1 MRYPTDHKQQT
12 RERILRAASRRFR
25 SRGTEGAAIAD
36 LMRDLRLTHGGF
48 YRHFGSKEG
57 LVVEAFEA
65 ALKEWGDRAVAAI
78 EKAPAGGEMQALI
91 DAYLDPR
98 HCEDIA
104 GGCPVAALASEIARR
119 PKGSRGPFL
128 QALRTHIRR
137 MEPHMPG
144 RTVEERRQKTIAL
157 LTGMAGTLT
166 VARAFTDEQD
176 RRTMLDGAKKFY
188 LAAVKA

>member
-1 MRYPTDHKQQT
+1 MRYPADHKQQT
-12 RERILRAASRRFR
+12 RERIVRAASRRFR
-25 SRGTEGAAIAD
+25 SRGTEGAAITD

-57 LVVEAFEA
+57 LVLEAFEA
-65 ALKEWGDRAVAAI
+65 ALKESGDRAVAAI
-78 EKAPAGGEMQALI
+78 EKAPPGGEMLALI
-91 DAYLDPR
+91 DAYLDLR

-128 QALRTHIRR
+128 QVLRAHVRR
-137 MEPHMPG
+137 MEQYMPG
-144 RTVEERRQKTIAL
+144 RTVEVRRQKTIAL
-157 LTGMAGTLT
+157 FTGMAGTLT

-176 RRTMLDGAKKFY
+176 RRAILDGARKFY
-188 LAAVKA
+188 LAAVRA

>member
-1 MRYPTDHKQQT
+1 MRYPAHHKQQT
-12 RERILRAASRRFR
+12 RERIVRAASRRFR
-25 SRGTEGAAIAD
+25 SRGTEGAAIAE

-57 LVVEAFEA
+57 LIVEAFEA

-78 EKAPAGGEMQALI
+78 EKAPAGRELQALI

-104 GGCPVAALASEIARR
+104 GGCPVAALASDIARR
-119 PKGSRGPFL
+119 PRGSRGPFL
-128 QALRTHIRR
+128 QALRGHVRR
-137 MEPHMPG
+137 MEQYIPG
-144 RTVEERRQKTIAL
+144 GTVEERRQKTIAL
-157 LTGMAGTLT
+157 FTGMAGTLT
-166 VARAFTDEQD
+166 VARAFTDGQD
-176 RRTMLDGAKKFY
+176 RRTILDGARKFY